1 MQVPRPFLRPQSAS
15 CGLGPRTVDLTSL
28 PGGIR
33 CRAGFGN
40 HAMILVTQSVSYIG
54 SPGLTWAG
62 ELCRGSSS
70 PLDRG
75 GQTLPFNKTPHLP
88 SYEHATEIWD
98 SVFFGQELLGHLP
111 SLPTPVLMSR
121 HCYWLPVP
129 HPLALRT
136 FFAKSSSLNPFLPCH
151 PLHVWDGNVRLGACL
166 ELTRCAR

>member
-88 SYEHATEIWD
+88 SYEHATEVWD
-98 SVFFGQELLGHLP
+98 SVLRSGAPGTPAFSPSPSSDGPP
-111 SLPTPVLMSR
+111 SLSAPCPPSLGPTD
-121 HCYWLPVP
+121 
-129 HPLALRT
+129 
-136 FFAKSSSLNPFLPCH
+136 FLCKIIKP
-151 PLHVWDGNVRLGACL
+151 
-166 ELTRCAR
+166 